1 MTGVP
6 GVELAGYLRSAVG
19 VGEAARRYVM
29 ALRGVGVPVVERDVP
44 LPGRDPVPESAP
56 STGRGPV
63 SPGVPASPSNQPADA
78 VRFNLLCLNP
88 EQMVPY
94 LAGPDAPSREN
105 RLTIGV
111 WTWEVDVLPPGW
123 REACEGLT
131 EVWTNSRFA
140 AELLGAQ
147 LPVPVL
153 SFPPPLAPPTKADS
167 VSGHASAASAP
178 ELPAGFR
185 VLVMFD
191 YLSTLER
198 KNPIGAIEAYR
209 RAFAPTDGA
218 VLVLKSVNGQHRPDQ
233 QAEVMVAA
241 AGRPD
246 IVTVDRTISGAERD
260 ALIGACDCLLSL
272 HRSEG
277 HGMPLAEA
285 MVLGN
290 PVIATAYG
298 GNIEFMNES
307 NSYLVG
313 WTPVRV
319 GEGVEHYPAGATWAE
334 PDVEHAARLLRVIK
348 NDPHDARETVQRG
361 SAEVEALLSAPA
373 VGASMRS
380 RLEALGANS
389 MHRAFGAPVRG
400 VRKLIGGLRA
410 GERS

>member
-1 MTGVP
+1 MAGVP

-44 LPGRDPVPESAP
+44 LPGRDPVPESPP

-63 SPGVPASPSNQPADA
+63 SAGVSVSPSNQPADA
-78 VRFNLLCLNP
+78 VTFNLLCLNP

-94 LAGPDAPSREN
+94 LAGPDAPSRDN

-140 AELLGAQ
+140 AELIGPQ

-153 SFPPPLAPPTKADS
+153 SFPPPLALQTRADF

-218 VLVLKSVNGQHRPDQ
+218 VLVLKSVNGQHRPGRR
-233 QAEVMVAA
+233 AETIAA
-241 AGRPD
+241 TRGRSD
-246 IVTVDRTISGAERD
+246 VVLIERTFSSAERD
-260 ALIGACDCLLSL
+260 ALMATCDCYLSL

-277 HGMPLAEA
+277 HGMVLAEA
-285 MVLGN
+285 MAIGK
-290 PVIATAYG
+290 PVVATSYG
-298 GNIEFMNES
+298 GNVEFMNS
-307 NSYLVG
+307 ANSYLVG
-313 WTPVRV
+313 WTPAHV
-319 GEGVEHYPAGATWAE
+319 GGKVEHYPANANWAE
-334 PDVEHAARLLRVIK
+334 PDVDEAAQALLAIRADLPAAREK
-348 NDPHDARETVQRG
+348 AARGKV
-361 SAEVEALLSAPA
+361 EVWGMLGPA
-373 VGASMRS
+373 VLGTSMRS
-380 RLEALGANS
+380 RLEAL
-389 MHRAFGAPVRG
+389 HREPRGPVG
-400 VRKLIGGLRA
+400 KLIDRLQV
-410 GERS
+410 ERRG